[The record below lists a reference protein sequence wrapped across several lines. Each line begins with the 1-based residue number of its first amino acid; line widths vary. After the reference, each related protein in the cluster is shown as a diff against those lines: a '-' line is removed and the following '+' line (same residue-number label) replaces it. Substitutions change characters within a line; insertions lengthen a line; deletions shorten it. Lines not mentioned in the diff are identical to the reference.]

1 MATKMG
7 ETYDELVDVP
17 GVKQRVSPEEWET
30 RVNLAACY
38 RMVWEYEWHHL
49 NLNHISARVP
59 GKDGQVLLN
68 PYGPMYNE
76 VTASNLVKVDLEG
89 NVLDETPYHIN
100 QAGYTIHDRLLQPAL
115 VNVAKASSGDAPKQ
129 VDTQA

>member
-17 GVKQRVSPEEWET
+17 GVKERVSPEEWET

-49 NLNHISARVP
+49 NLNHISGSISSSSDR
-59 GKDGQVLLN
+59 
-68 PYGPMYNE
+68 
-76 VTASNLVKVDLEG
+76 ASAPSLSR
-89 NVLDETPYHIN
+89 
-100 QAGYTIHDRLLQPAL
+100 TISTLA
-115 VNVAKASSGDAPKQ
+115 
-129 VDTQA
+129 

>member
-7 ETYDELVDVP
+7 ETYDELVDVT
-17 GVKQRVSPEEWET
+17 GVKERVSPEEWET

-38 RMVWEYEWHHL
+38 RMVWEYGWHHL

-59 GKDGQVLLN
+59 GDAKHVLLN

-76 VTASNLVKVDLEG
+76 VTASNLVKVDLDG
-89 NVLDETPYHIN
+89 NVIDDTPYNIN
-100 QAGYTIHDRLLQPAL
+100 QAGYTIHSAL
-115 VNVAKASSGDAPKQ
+115 
-129 VDTQA
+129 